1 MLQNDSILSPITKP
15 IASEPPPEKIPLRRT
30 ICKGSFEDIFLV
42 QLFSRPQQQAA
53 SSTNR
58 LHLEKYRLLISSK
71 ERMRQEIVTAM
82 IPSHNLGEIRS
93 LKANRAINAVAAI
106 SKLLSNDAFAA
117 VVMDK
122 PSNRQIGAAISRT
135 IMAIV

>member
-1 MLQNDSILSPITKP
+1 
-15 IASEPPPEKIPLRRT
+15 
-30 ICKGSFEDIFLV
+30 
-42 QLFSRPQQQAA
+42 
-53 SSTNR
+53 
-58 LHLEKYRLLISSK
+58 
-71 ERMRQEIVTAM
+71 MRQEIVTAM

-135 IMAIV
+135 IMAIVKGSSAFVRFVSYGTKWENCSADKIRKNVL